1 MAQKYIGITLPIQL
15 GNNGM
20 FAQSTSLLQQVRSN
34 FKNLI
39 LTKKGER
46 IMQPEFGCDLH
57 TLLFEQITEDTEFNM
72 RNAVTEA
79 VERWLPYLEVTN
91 LSLETDADNDPY
103 RVSISVDYRFRNNPN
118 VFDSITVT
126 V

>member
-1 MAQKYIGITLPIQL
+1 MAQKYIGVTLPIRL

-20 FAQSTSLLQQVRSN
+20 FQQSTTLIQQVRSN

-46 IMQPEFGCDLH
+46 MMQPEFGCDLH
-57 TLLFEQITEDTEFNM
+57 SLLFEQITEDTEFAM
-72 RNAVTEA
+72 RNAVTDA
-79 VERWLPYLEVTN
+79 VDRWLPYLEVVN
-91 LSLETDADNDPY
+91 LSLQTNADNNPY
-103 RVSISVDYRFRNNPN
+103 KVSISVDYRFRNNPN
-118 VFDSITVT
+118 IFDSITVT